1 MVRTRA
7 RNSERGAIAVV
18 AAVMLVIVGAF
29 LAFSLNVGNVM
40 HTRGELQN
48 AVDSAALA
56 GAASFDGTAAGL
68 TTVTNT
74 AYAFAT
80 SHYVETDRIALA
92 AGSDIQ
98 AGIWSFSNAV
108 FTPSSDL
115 TQVNA
120 LRVIAGR
127 DGTGSHNAPLPVFF
141 GAFLGGQTSVNLH
154 ATAVAAG
161 GGPASGCSIPI
172 VLAAC
177 SVRTSSGDLNCAQQ
191 LIFGNANLDN
201 VGWSNLTPG
210 ASSVSTSQIIS
221 VLNGTATAPG
231 CSTDPATGLP
241 CCSLNIGDQLA
252 VGNGNNLTNQVQNAF
267 YNPTNGPTG
276 GFVCSGNN
284 GKNSTCP
291 TLTVPVVNVPCSGG
305 NPAFT
310 GMNPIAGFA
319 TFTIGQVSSKNREI
333 DLTMLCQQ
341 SSTAPA
347 GGPSFGT
354 SGRPRLVQ

>member
-1 MVRTRA
+1 
-7 RNSERGAIAVV
+7 VV

-29 LAFSLNVGNVM
+29 LAFSLNVGNMM

-56 GAASFDGTAAGL
+56 GAASFDGTSAGL
-68 TTVTNT
+68 TTVTST
-74 AYAFAT
+74 AYGFAT
-80 SHYVETDRIALA
+80 SHYLDNDRVALA

-98 AGIWSFSNAV
+98 TGIWSFTNLS

-141 GAFLGGQTSVNLH
+141 GAFLGGQTSTNLH

-161 GGPASGCSIPI
+161 GGPGSGCAIPL

-191 LIFGNANLDN
+191 LTFGNANLDN

-210 ASSVSTSQIIS
+210 ASSVSTSQIIAA
-221 VLNGTATAPG
+221 LNGTATMPG

-241 CCSLNIGDQLA
+241 CCGLNIGDQLA
-252 VGNGNNLTNQVQNAF
+252 VGNGNNLTNNVQNAF
-267 YNPTNGPTG
+267 YSPTNGPQG
-276 GFVCSGNN
+276 GYICNGNGN
-284 GKNSTCP
+284 GNGNGNSNCP
-291 TLTVPVVNVPCSGG
+291 TLTVAVVNVPCSGG

-319 TFTIGQVSSKNREI
+319 TFTIGQVSAKNREV
-333 DLTMLCQQ
+333 DLTMLCHQ
-341 SSTAPA
+341 SSSASA